1 MNAGQLPLEFD
12 RRSAPAPI
20 GRMGDLVKVL
30 AAHGGWMTRRQL
42 EEKGFTDRELRELA
56 ENDTTTPPT
65 LFSYPG
71 SPGYKLFRRV
81 THEEFARC
89 ISLRNQGRVMTRRW
103 IRYQRGW
110 HRIYGSQPS
119 TLN

>member
-1 MNAGQLPLEFD
+1 MNAQLSLDYE
-12 RRSAPAPI
+12 RPAPPVPA
-20 GRMGDLVKVL
+20 GRMGDLVAVL
-30 AAHGGWMTRRQL
+30 GERGGWMTRRQL
-42 EEKGFTDRELRELA
+42 EERGFTDRELRELA
-56 ENDTTTPPT
+56 ENDDTTPPT

-71 SPGYKLFRRV
+71 SPGYKLFRKV

-110 HRIYGSQPS
+110 HKIFGEN
-119 TLN
+119 TL